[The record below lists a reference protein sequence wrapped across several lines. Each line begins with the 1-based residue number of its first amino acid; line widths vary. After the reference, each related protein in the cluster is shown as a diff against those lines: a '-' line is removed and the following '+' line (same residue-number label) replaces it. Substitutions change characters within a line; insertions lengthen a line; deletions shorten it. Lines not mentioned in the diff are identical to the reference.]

1 MQCDRCT
8 IFGKMVYSRG
18 SAVKPL
24 RILMVFDPNLFYSD
38 VEESEISNILLQYL
52 KRQKPEILEQIAQS
66 ATPEIKQIIS
76 QNVQGLVGM
85 LPSEDFNVQIVTDR
99 ENMANILASAMMT
112 GYFLRRMEQRMELDV
127 SLDDANSLNFD

>member
-1 MQCDRCT
+1 
-8 IFGKMVYSRG
+8 
-18 SAVKPL
+18 
-24 RILMVFDPNLFYSD
+24 MVFNPNIFYSE

-52 KRQKPEILEQIAQS
+52 KQQKPEILEQIAQS

-99 ENMANILASAMMT
+99 DNMANILASAMMT
-112 GYFLRRMEQRMELDV
+112 GYFLRRMEQRMELDT
-127 SLDDANSLNFD
+127 SLEGIGSLNLD

>member
-1 MQCDRCT
+1 
-8 IFGKMVYSRG
+8 
-18 SAVKPL
+18 
-24 RILMVFDPNLFYSD
+24 MVFNPNIFYSE

-52 KRQKPEILEQIAQS
+52 KQQKPEILEQIAQS

-99 ENMANILASAMMT
+99 DNMANILASAMMT
-112 GYFLRRMEQRMELDV
+112 GYFLRRMEQRMELDT
-127 SLDDANSLNFD
+127 SLEGIASLNLD

>member
-1 MQCDRCT
+1 
-8 IFGKMVYSRG
+8 
-18 SAVKPL
+18 
-24 RILMVFDPNLFYSD
+24 MVFDPNLFYSD

-52 KRQKPEILEQIAQS
+52 KRQKPEVLEQIAQS

-112 GYFLRRMEQRMELDV
+112 GYFLRRMEQRMELDA
-127 SLDDANSLNFD
+127 SLDEANSLNFD

>member
-1 MQCDRCT
+1 
-8 IFGKMVYSRG
+8 
-18 SAVKPL
+18 
-24 RILMVFDPNLFYSD
+24 MVFDPNLFYSD

-112 GYFLRRMEQRMELDV
+112 GYFLRRMEQRMELDA
-127 SLDDANSLNFD
+127 SLQETGSLNFD